1 MSEQFKPLSIV
12 YNKKS
17 GFHATHKTEVYEEL
31 IQIFSQYGF
40 EIQSFDIE
48 QYASFDEL
56 MAQVFL
62 RHQDPDNYGVV
73 VAAGGDGTLN
83 AVAAKLIHTDIPMGI
98 LPLGTFNYVARVF
111 DIPVD
116 IIQAAHVIATGR
128 SRKAHIARINEH
140 IYLNNASLGLYPL
153 FIQKRELYN
162 RYLGR
167 FPLHAYTSGLDVL
180 IRHRKELKLKV
191 EVDGKL
197 FPVKTPLVFFGNNQL
212 QLSEMNLRIAA
223 AVAQGKVAGIVV
235 AKSDK
240 LTLFKILWQLVKG
253 EIEQAPDVYT
263 FAADQVVIH
272 AQLKTMQVAIDG
284 EIVRMRPPLKVTVEK
299 NALNMMVPYDSASV

>member
-62 RHQDPDNYGVV
+62 RHQDQDNYGVV

-128 SRKAHIARINEH
+128 PRKAHIARINEH

-284 EIVRMRPPLKVTVEK
+284 EIVRMRPPLIVTVEK

>member
-167 FPLHAYTSGLDVL
+167 FPLHAYTSGLDVM
-180 IRHRKELKLKV
+180 ICHRKELKLKV